1 MKIKIVITNGDLGT
15 DNTLFFTYDPYS
27 WQGRRRIQYWAE
39 FLAERSGKSVQ
50 VFTYY
55 AWREDKTD
63 RPILCVSP
71 RGAN

>member
-1 MKIKIVITNGDLGT
+1 MKTKIVITNGDLGT
-15 DNTLFFTYDPYS
+15 DNTLFFTYAIHT
-27 WQGRRRIQYWAE
+27 WQGMARARYWAE

-63 RPILCVSP
+63 RPILSVSP